1 MPQTNTTNFISVTLR
16 MQTGVQLALFL
27 TLTIGAVYGETEF
40 FLNTRRVQENAQS
53 IEAEVEALVR
63 SSFYAAD
70 PTVVTIPRWRG
81 NISSPEISAV
91 VSARLQQQD
100 SNIISVDLS
109 EANDE
114 TEIIDSVASLVFVL
128 HNQFDMPLDRILVV
142 GFAEGANL
150 AGGVAA
156 KVQQD
161 LGRQLSQITAL
172 DPSSGAEL
180 DHKLSQADAEFVEV
194 VHTNAGGEGTWERL
208 GHVDYYPNGGQTQPG
223 CCTDSCSHERAFELL
238 AEMWSPEN
246 DFVSARCGS
255 VETLSASSCR
265 WSTHK
270 MGQKLEEQSASGIY
284 FLETRQSSPFSRGAY
299 FISFL

>member
-1 MPQTNTTNFISVTLR
+1 
-16 MQTGVQLALFL
+16 MQTGVQLTLLL
-27 TLTIGAVYGETEF
+27 TLTIAAVYGETGF
-40 FLNTRRVQENAQS
+40 FLNTGRVQENPQQV
-53 IEAEVEALVR
+53 EAEVEALVR

-70 PTVVTIPRWRG
+70 PTVLVIPRWLG

-91 VSARLQQQD
+91 ISARLQQQD
-100 SNIISVDLS
+100 SNIFSVDLS

-114 TEIIDSVASLVFVL
+114 TEIIDSAASLVIVL
-128 HNQFDMPLDRILVV
+128 SNQFDVPLDRILVV
-142 GFAEGANL
+142 GFAEGVHL

-156 KVQQD
+156 KVQQV
-161 LGRQLSQITAL
+161 LGRQLTQITAL
-172 DPSSGAEL
+172 DPSSGEEL

-223 CCTDSCSHERAFELL
+223 CSTDSCSHERAFELL

-255 VETLSASSCR
+255 VESLGASSCR

-270 MGQKLEEQSASGIY
+270 MGQKEEEQPATGIY

>member
-1 MPQTNTTNFISVTLR
+1 MHGTFS
-16 MQTGVQLALFL
+16 
-27 TLTIGAVYGETEF
+27 VYGETGF
-40 FLNTRRVQENAQS
+40 FLNTRRVQENAQL

-70 PTVVTIPRWRG
+70 PTVWVICLPKYCPINNLCYFSVTIPRWLG
-81 NISSPEISAV
+81 NISSPEIPAV

-114 TEIIDSVASLVFVL
+114 TEIIDSVASLVIVL

-142 GFAEGANL
+142 GFAEGAHL

-223 CCTDSCSHERAFELL
+223 CTTDSCSHERAFELL
-238 AEMWSPEN
+238 DEMWSPEN

-270 MGQKLEEQSASGIY
+270 MGQKQEEEQPASGIY